1 MDHYSFSISFVV
13 ILLHGTF
20 SKVLYPCNIEA
31 DFYCACYVPLVS
43 PFTSDLYQ
51 FVQFTVY
58 ESSLVLFFQFF
69 MHGTL
74 INHCAKSLC
83 PSVVFVS

>member
-1 MDHYSFSISFVV
+1 MVHYSFSISFVL

-31 DFYCACYVPLVS
+31 DFYCTCYVPLVS

-51 FVQFTVY
+51 FVQFTFY
-58 ESSLVLFFQFF
+58 QSALVLFFQFRV
-69 MHGTL
+69 HGTH
-74 INHCAKSLC
+74 INYCAK
-83 PSVVFVS
+83 